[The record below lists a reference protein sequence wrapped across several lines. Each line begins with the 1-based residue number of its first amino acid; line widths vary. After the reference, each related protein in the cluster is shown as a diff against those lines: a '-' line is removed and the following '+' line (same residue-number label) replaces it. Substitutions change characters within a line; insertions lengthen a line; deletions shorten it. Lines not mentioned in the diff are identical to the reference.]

1 MGTSVVLYYLGI
13 LFKVFQ
19 ELIERVQIQNQS
31 SRRCAAPTVSRNM
44 CSIWSWISELWSGF
58 SLTCRTSTTFSFFTS
73 SHQLLVKYG
82 QEAVWKLGLAFQ
94 NRGSRGKKKPPSAES
109 EQGCEPREA
118 LLRVVTGSFVCLHS
132 GSGMWTRMW
141 GVSWFPSLSGC
152 FYCCP
157 LPCPGRHATGSDPWL
172 STACHVQR
180 FRLSRAGMTPSTPI
194 WVRPMAASRGPHT
207 LPATR
212 PAHLWSKH
220 SRPRFPLSALSPSI
234 PPSPGLL
241 SCLPLL
247 CSYRQKKTTSTGV
260 HFSPWL
266 RVHRKAHTVS
276 VGGQHETD
284 V

>member
-1 MGTSVVLYYLGI
+1 MGTSVVLYYLRI

-44 CSIWSWISELWSGF
+44 CSIWSWINELWSGF
-58 SLTCRTSTTFSFFTS
+58 SLTCRTSTSFSFFTS
-73 SHQLLVKYG
+73 SHQFLVKYG
-82 QEAVWKLGLAFQ
+82 QEEFFGFLKTWTCLSEPRQ
-94 NRGSRGKKKPPSAES
+94 QRDKKPPSAES

-207 LPATR
+207 LPATQ

-234 PPSPGLL
+234 PPSPVCCLVVLL
-241 SCLPLL
+241 YCAAIGRKNNINWS
-247 CSYRQKKTTSTGV
+247 
-260 HFSPWL
+260 WL
-266 RVHRKAHTVS
+266 QS
-276 VGGQHETD
+276 VAARAP
-284 V
+284 